1 MPDDNAEWIDTDADG
16 IGNNADTDDDDDGYT
31 DGTDYYPLDPHR
43 DLLFYFK
50 LSGKQARSWVG
61 RAVADAGDI
70 DGDGLAEILIGA
82 PGRPHSQFL
91 VSPDWDSHGKVY
103 VVSGGDLKDADR
115 SDGSRDG
122 RIDVTQFV
130 GQPRSWS
137 VRGQRAQDHLGHDLA
152 SAGDIDGDG
161 KPDWIL
167 GASGRNDS
175 TAAAYL
181 VSSANLIAAK
191 PEGSEDNAVDV
202 ADLLDSSGSW
212 ELTGEDG
219 GRDYDYDYEAGA
231 RVVLVGDTDSDD
243 KPELLIGVPSYSED
257 DSSEADVPGAAFL
270 VSSAHLTSS
279 NAAGTSGR
287 IDIKTL
293 RENSG
298 AWKFIGEVDGDKAG
312 SSVTAAGDIDGDGRA
327 DFAIGA
333 YGHSTLRSRA
343 GAIYLLSSAD
353 LASADEA
360 DGETDRTIRLSN
372 VHSQPSSWKLVGE
385 SWDDVAGYALTSSD
399 VDGDGNRELIIVS
412 AGVRNGTGATYVLP
426 VNRLASV
433 DAADGE
439 SDGVINL
446 SHVASQPDAWKVLGE
461 GLPDRNR
468 SDISTFGPSIA
479 ASDIEGDGRDELI
492 IGVPTQFEGRRQC
505 KSTWKGNP
513 AGAVYLISSMDFPS
527 ADAAD
532 GAVDGEILL
541 TNAIAEGNSWK
552 LRGIGNNYLGSSV
565 AAAGDLDGDGVRDL
579 VIGAADQHGWD
590 ENCRYAWGAGFVII
604 FSGAELAMAD
614 NQDGHADGVINL
626 ADISSW
632 FQAIDFD
639 FDGIEDAIDADD
651 DNDGY
656 ADTGDAFPKDPAES
670 HDTDYDGI
678 GNNVDEDDDND
689 GVADIVDPFPYDPYE
704 TMDSDGDGVGDTA
717 DLDDDNDGVSDLDD
731 AFPLDPAEW
740 SDEDGDGIGDN
751 VDPFI
756 DNPNADTDGDGIT
769 NGTDTDVDNDGVLDA
784 DDLFPSRMQIS
795 RTCFSSGFA
804 GKPGRLP
811 EATSMGTGATI

>member
-1 MPDDNAEWIDTDADG
+1 MSADMGTLDAAYGSANGVISLKQVSGDFDGDGLKNLLDDDDDNDGFLDHEDRFPHDPGEWADRDRDRVGDNADAFPDDGGEQFDTDSDGIGDRADADDDGDGLADDVDEYPLDTDNDAIDNNMDTDDDNDGVADTDDAFPLDSAESSDFDADGVGDNADTDDDNDGVADSNDALPLNAAESVDTDGDGVGDNGDAFPDNPDESVDTDEDGQGNNADADDDNDGTLDTSDAFPLDAAEWADTDKDGVGDNADALPDDNAEWIDTDADG

-505 KSTWKGNP
+505 KSTWKGESGGCRLP
-513 AGAVYLISSMDFPS
+513 DFQYGLS
-527 ADAAD
+527 FRRRSRWRSGWRNIAD
-532 GAVDGEILL
+532 EC
-541 TNAIAEGNSWK
+541 
-552 LRGIGNNYLGSSV
+552 
-565 AAAGDLDGDGVRDL
+565 
-579 VIGAADQHGWD
+579 
-590 ENCRYAWGAGFVII
+590 NCRRQLLEA
-604 FSGAELAMAD
+604 
-614 NQDGHADGVINL
+614 
-626 ADISSW
+626 SW
-632 FQAIDFD
+632 NW
-639 FDGIEDAIDADD
+639 E
-651 DNDGY
+651 
-656 ADTGDAFPKDPAES
+656 
-670 HDTDYDGI
+670 
-678 GNNVDEDDDND
+678 
-689 GVADIVDPFPYDPYE
+689 
-704 TMDSDGDGVGDTA
+704 
-717 DLDDDNDGVSDLDD
+717 
-731 AFPLDPAEW
+731 
-740 SDEDGDGIGDN
+740 
-751 VDPFI
+751 
-756 DNPNADTDGDGIT
+756 
-769 NGTDTDVDNDGVLDA
+769 
-784 DDLFPSRMQIS
+784 
-795 RTCFSSGFA
+795 
-804 GKPGRLP
+804 
-811 EATSMGTGATI
+811 